1 MPVSRAFVA
10 VRVPAVLG
18 KLSDAM
24 RPLWPADGVSWVPP
38 ENLHLT
44 LRFLGAAEDA
54 QIAALRQGL
63 TAVATRHEG
72 FTATIGPSGCFPNR
86 RRPKVIWAGVADAD
100 GRLSALQRDV
110 EEVVCAAGWVPEERA
125 FRPHV
130 TLGRVRAGVRLPS
143 SKWSGEPPRLQ
154 VPVEAVDLIE
164 SILKPAGAVY
174 RTLHRAAL
182 TKDSG

>member
-10 VRVPAVLG
+10 IRVPPVLG

-24 RPLWPADGVSWVPP
+24 RLLWPAQGVSWVPP

-63 TAVATRHEG
+63 AVVAARHEG
-72 FTATIGPSGCFPNR
+72 FVAAVGQSGCFPNR
-86 RRPKVIWAGVADAD
+86 RQPKVIWARVADAD
-100 GRLSALQRDV
+100 GRLGALQRDV

-125 FRPHV
+125 FRSHV
-130 TLGRVRAGVRLPS
+130 TLGRVRTGVRPPR
-143 SKWSGEPPRLQ
+143 SKWSGNLPQLQ
-154 VPVEAVDLIE
+154 VPVEVVELIE
-164 SILKPAGAVY
+164 SILKPAGAEY
-174 RTLHRAAL
+174 RTLHRAML

>member
-10 VRVPAVLG
+10 IRVPATLG

-24 RPLWPADGVSWVPP
+24 RPLWPARGVSWVRP

-54 QIAALRQGL
+54 QIAALREGL
-63 TAVATRHEG
+63 TAVAARHEG
-72 FTATIGPSGCFPNR
+72 FTATIEESGCFPNR

-100 GRLSALQRDV
+100 GRLGALQRDV
-110 EEVVCAAGWVPEERA
+110 EEVVCAVGWEPEERD

-130 TLGRVRAGVRLPS
+130 TLGRVRAEVRPPR
-143 SKWSGEPPRLQ
+143 SKWSGELPRLQ
-154 VPVEAVDLIE
+154 VPVEAVELIE
-164 SILKPAGAVY
+164 SILKPTGAEY
-174 RTLHRAAL
+174 RTLHRAVL
-182 TKDSG
+182 TS

>member
-10 VRVPAVLG
+10 VRVPAALG
-18 KLSDAM
+18 ELSDAM
-24 RPLWPADGVSWVPP
+24 RPLWPAQGVSWVRP

-63 TAVATRHEG
+63 TAVAARHEG
-72 FTATIGPSGCFPNR
+72 FVATVEQSGCFPNR

-100 GRLSALQRDV
+100 GRLGALQRDV
-110 EEVVCAAGWVPEERA
+110 EEAVCATGWEPEERD

-130 TLGRVRAGVRLPS
+130 TLGRVRTEVRPPR
-143 SKWSGEPPRLQ
+143 SKWSGELPRLQ
-154 VPVEAVDLIE
+154 VPVEAVELIE
-164 SILKPAGAVY
+164 SILKPTGAEY
-174 RTLHRAAL
+174 RTLHRSVL
-182 TKDSG
+182 TS

>member
-10 VRVPAVLG
+10 IRVPAALG

-24 RPLWPADGVSWVPP
+24 RPLWPVPGVSWVRP

-44 LRFLGAAEDA
+44 LRFLGAAEDL
-54 QIAALRQGL
+54 QIAALREGL
-63 TAVATRHEG
+63 TAIAARHER
-72 FTATIGPSGCFPNR
+72 FTAAIEQSGCFPNR

-110 EEVVCAAGWVPEERA
+110 EEVVCAAGWAPEERG

-130 TLGRVRAGVRLPS
+130 TLGRVRARGPS
-143 SKWSGEPPRLQ
+143 PGSKWSGELPRLQ
-154 VPVEAVDLIE
+154 VPVKAVELIE
-164 SILKPAGAVY
+164 SMLKPSRAEY
-174 RTLHRAAL
+174 RTLCRAVL
-182 TKDSG
+182 I